1 VEQKRMKKFGQQLL
15 VCSCLWLLSQ
25 SVLATCPTEFRMP
38 YNSSWLPYV
47 KVAAA
52 QVSGTDIEFIRAVVT
67 ATGSRLK
74 LESLPESRAL
84 QYLAAGQVDLL
95 FAASYTPERAQY
107 AWFTVGYRQEK
118 TVLVVHPDLLRKY
131 PPLAT
136 AEGFV
141 ALASR
146 KLVGAF
152 NPKGYYGELFEQL
165 KQQPQVQ
172 QRTLAIFDPTQR
184 LDLVLSQRAD
194 FTVVDQTAHR
204 TFIAQHPAYQRL
216 VELPFVLHQAD
227 VHLMLSKATVSQ
239 ACLAKLD
246 LSIQRQLARQ
256 PSVKAPLL

>member
-1 VEQKRMKKFGQQLL
+1 MKRFGRQLL
-15 VCSCLWLLSQ
+15 VYGGLWLLPL
-25 SVLATCPTEFRMP
+25 SVLATCPTVFRMP

-47 KVAAA
+47 KVEANK
-52 QVSGTDIEFIRAVVT
+52 VSGTDIELIRSIVT
-67 ATGSRLK
+67 AAGSQLK

-95 FAASYTPERAQY
+95 FAASYTEERAQY

-118 TVLVVHPDLLRKY
+118 TMLVVHPELRRHY
-131 PPLAT
+131 PQVAT
-136 AEGFV
+136 IEGFL

-172 QRTLAIFDPTQR
+172 QRTLAIFDPSQR

-194 FTVVDQTAHR
+194 FTVVDQMAHR
-204 TFIAQHPAYQRL
+204 TFIAQHPAYQQL

-239 ACLAKLD
+239 ACLLKLD
-246 LSIQRQLARQ
+246 QAIQHLSAQQIR
-256 PSVKAPLL
+256 SK